1 EKKEKKHEEDFLTRG
16 LWGKSRHPNYFGE
29 ITLWTGIAVA
39 AVGVLVSSSAQQ
51 ALGWS
56 GSPVA
61 RLGALAMCAASPAFV
76 TFLLTKV
83 SGIPLSEN
91 KYDKRYGDRKDYQ
104 QWKENTLMLIPKP
117 CKMANRKRKPED
129 DIFPFLS
136 LPGELRNMIYGY
148 AADWNDHDR
157 ERARVYAEIEERKK
171 RFKKDPQR
179 REELR
184 NTLRATRNPIT
195 LATLGSELGIEVPAL
210 STSTILLLNR
220 QVTAEAL
227 GILRARP
234 LTISSYY
241 QLHALRFEIGTG
253 LDDSISRRTLEA
265 RRFARYARLTIK
277 NATDGGGTLDVRH
290 DQPVTWE

>member
-1 EKKEKKHEEDFLTRG
+1 
-16 LWGKSRHPNYFGE
+16 
-29 ITLWTGIAVA
+29 
-39 AVGVLVSSSAQQ
+39 
-51 ALGWS
+51 
-56 GSPVA
+56 
-61 RLGALAMCAASPAFV
+61 
-76 TFLLTKV
+76 
-83 SGIPLSEN
+83 
-91 KYDKRYGDRKDYQ
+91 
-104 QWKENTLMLIPKP
+104 
-117 CKMANRKRKPED
+117 MANRKRKPED

-265 RRFARYARLTIK
+265 VTAVTIK
-277 NATDGGGTLDVRH
+277 HCIPGDFWSLLRTYPFRGTWRPRSALTSTTICLPKVYPPHHQVRREVDVETCIRLWH
-290 DQPVTWE
+290 HASSCHQC